1 MMPAHHF
8 ERQRTRRDL
17 RQSGDRCDEDAIRYV
32 YITRGLGAFSRNVRF
47 WHKADIPRLSP
58 DVRFWV

>member
-1 MMPAHHF
+1 MTPAYHF

-17 RQSGDRCDEDAIRYV
+17 HQSGDRCEEDAIRYV

-47 WHKADIPRLSP
+47 WHKADMTIALN
-58 DVRFWV
+58 DVRFWG